1 MYWTP
6 LLKLKKLK
14 CVLSR
19 FHVTFT
25 ITCYTRLSVE
35 TEADIYDVNRQSF
48 DGKCLK
54 ISNKCP
60 DRIGESW

>member
-6 LLKLKKLK
+6 LLKLKQLK
-14 CVLSR
+14 CVLPR

-48 DGKCLK
+48 DGK
-54 ISNKCP
+54 
-60 DRIGESW
+60 